1 MANPRKR
8 KAIKDGR
15 MEQMISKKNKT
26 KTVEKEVVI
35 ASEVKVETPKST
47 KPPMDPFI
55 AKEIEEIERIPSN
68 KKKTTTKKRATK
80 TTTKKKATT
89 RKRTTLKK
97 KTGDK

>member
-55 AKEIEEIERIPSN
+55 AKELKEFRPIRKKPQLRKGLQKPQLRKKPQLGKEPPSR
-68 KKKTTTKKRATK
+68 KKQVINE
-80 TTTKKKATT
+80 
-89 RKRTTLKK
+89 
-97 KTGDK
+97 